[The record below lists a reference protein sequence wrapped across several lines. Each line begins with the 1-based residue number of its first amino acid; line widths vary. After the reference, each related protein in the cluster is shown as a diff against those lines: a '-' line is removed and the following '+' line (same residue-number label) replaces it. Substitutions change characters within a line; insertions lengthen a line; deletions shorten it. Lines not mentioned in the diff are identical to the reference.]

1 MVKATGADDRFV
13 DASGMYALGSDV
25 EDEGEID
32 VEDEGEIDVDDEG
45 ELDVVTGIENVGVP
59 AASEAD
65 VGTVVSDVP
74 AAVSQSSEGSC
85 PRNNLHLP
93 YAGAGGKPHLA
104 RTSSSSLR
112 HAQINLFK

>member
-1 MVKATGADDRFV
+1 MVKATGADDKFV
-13 DASGMYALGSDV
+13 DVSGIYVLGSDV
-25 EDEGEID
+25 EDVN
-32 VEDEGEIDVDDEG
+32 VEDEGE
-45 ELDVVTGIENVGVP
+45 LDIVTGIEGVGV
-59 AASEAD
+59 AVASGAD

-112 HAQINLFK
+112 HAQINLSRYAQGSASG